1 MNQRRPEGKGTL
13 EVAGVVMIVTEAQT
27 TIMPAKVAA
36 RESLLDLGHK
46 SLTSWAKDLIA
57 CEGILRQE
65 TACTIGGH
73 EAVVSISTEAPTDA
87 IHAICAA
94 REYLLDVAEPA
105 CPRS

>member
-1 MNQRRPEGKGTL
+1 
-13 EVAGVVMIVTEAQT
+13 MIVTEAQT
-27 TIMPAKVAA
+27 AIMPAKVAA

-57 CEGILRQE
+57 CGRILRQE
-65 TACTIGGH
+65 TACTTGGN
-73 EAVVSISTEAPTDA
+73 EAIVSISTEAPTDA
-87 IHAICAA
+87 MHTICAA